1 MIFLVGII
9 LFKLLGVESK
19 FFIFFF
25 CSVGIILMFCVCN
38 FVEFSGKIF

>member
-19 FFIFFF
+19 FFIFF
-25 CSVGIILMFCVCN
+25 CIVGIILMFCVCN